1 MDLIDNDIVETANR
15 RGAAKKAAFPA
26 VVAARYDRRIARIVI
41 TLDTGLDLAF
51 APHLAQG
58 FEQATP
64 ADLDVIE
71 ISPSGLGVH
80 FPKIDAD
87 IYVPALI
94 EGLLG
99 TKRWMAAENGKAG
112 GRSITPAKAAA
123 ARENGKAGGRPKK
136 TQPAAPNNQMEA
148 A

>member
-1 MDLIDNDIVETANR
+1 MDPINNETVAAANR

-26 VVAARYDRRIARIVI
+26 VVAARYDARIERIVL
-41 TLDTGLDLAF
+41 TLDSGLDLAF
-51 APHLAQG
+51 APHLAEG
-58 FEQATP
+58 FTSVRP
-64 ADLDVIE
+64 GDLDVIE

-99 TKRWMAAENGKAG
+99 TKRWMAAQNGKAG
-112 GRSITPAKAAA
+112 GKAVTEAKAAA

-136 TQPAAPNNQMEA
+136 VPPGDRKNRLEA

>member
-1 MDLIDNDIVETANR
+1 MDLIDDDIIEAATW

-58 FEQATP
+58 FEKATP

-99 TKRWMAAENGKAG
+99 TRRWMAAENGRAG
-112 GRSITPAKAAA
+112 GKAATSAKAAA

-136 TQPAAPNNQMEA
+136 TQPAAPDNQMEA